1 MLTDEA
7 TLRTFA
13 MLTVTDADLDF
24 TAPFALTAHTAGE
37 PRCLVA
43 HSGSDLSCLPG
54 CAILS
59 VGELRSLVL
68 HFDTDFDLTAHG
80 GTSSRFR
87 TSPGSPPTRWK
98 RAVLYLRRPLP
109 LAAGARVEG
118 TLSLSRNGNYERG
131 YDIAATLRAGDG
143 PVDTQI
149 FSMS

>member
-1 MLTDEA
+1 M
-7 TLRTFA
+7 
-13 MLTVTDADLDF
+13 
-24 TAPFALTAHTAGE
+24 
-37 PRCLVA
+37 A

-87 TSPGSPPTRWK
+87 TSPGSPPTHWK
-98 RAVLYLRRPLP
+98 QTVLYLRRPLP

-131 YDIAATLRAGDG
+131 YDIAATLRAAALPSTDG
-143 PVDTQI
+143 RARAGAAASARLLQTP
-149 FSMS
+149 SSARAGA